1 MFKPKGTVFKLVIF
15 VIFVI
20 ISGLLFKQFSLEK
33 KSEFEEQ
40 KSVPNIVHFVILLE
54 NPEKEATID
63 FIGATCILAAF
74 INQSPEKILI
84 HTNAINITGKYW
96 TILTSVIGG
105 KIQTNSIKK
114 PTHVFGAPLSSLYH
128 AADIVRIKTLIEY
141 GGIFLDLD
149 TFLGNYESTLVFLIN
164 MHARLFFSQL
174 FSSLHALIRVR
185 FT

>member
-1 MFKPKGTVFKLVIF
+1 MRFVFEKISAVCHKNEMFKPKGTVFKLVIF
-15 VIFVI
+15 IIFVI
-20 ISGLLFKQFSLEK
+20 ISVLLFKQISLGK
-33 KSEFEEQ
+33 KEFEEQ
-40 KSVPNIVHFVILLE
+40 KSVPNIVHFVILQE

-74 INQSPEKILI
+74 VNQSPEKILI

-96 TILTSVIGG
+96 TILTSVIGVR
-105 KIQTNSIKK
+105 IQTNSIKK

-149 TFLGNYESTLVFLIN
+149 TFLG
-164 MHARLFFSQL
+164 
-174 FSSLHALIRVR
+174 R
-185 FT
+185 FYVSN